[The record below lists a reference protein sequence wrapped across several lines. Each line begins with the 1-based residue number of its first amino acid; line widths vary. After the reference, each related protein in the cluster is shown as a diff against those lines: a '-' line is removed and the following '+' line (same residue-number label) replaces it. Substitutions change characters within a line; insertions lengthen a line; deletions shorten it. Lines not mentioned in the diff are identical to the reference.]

1 MALMNKATRGAKVMR
16 TDLRNDT
23 MDSAFL
29 LSLSERSQREICTEK
44 GQYSRYSSN

>member
-1 MALMNKATRGAKVMR
+1 MNKATRGAKVMR

-44 GQYSRYSSN
+44 CHIAAIHRINRR